1 MTKLKGQK
9 RFTELAE
16 VYLSNPQYKLM
27 SHSNIARQIFN
38 DYPEITISLKTAQNA
53 MSEIRKSI
61 IVTRQKRNHVSN
73 NFEFNTDEMDCDIN
87 IPQSFYQD
95 NPVFVIPDAVSK
107 LLVVGD
113 LHIPFHDVKAI
124 KIAFRYAKDNG
135 CDGVLLNGD
144 TMDFHFASR
153 FMRDPKYR
161 DAEKEMSIGRTFLE
175 SLRKFMPDS
184 RIYYKIG
191 NHDQRMSL
199 RIIENTPE
207 YYSLDELKIENL
219 LKLGDFNIEK
229 IDPLAIAE
237 FGKLNLLHGHEFH
250 RYGIHVT
257 YNNLL
262 KSMDNIMFCHY
273 HKTMEYIHTMLK
285 GDVLGSWS
293 VGCLCGLR
301 PEYLP
306 LNNWNLGF
314 AIVTRRGHNG
324 SFEVSNKK
332 IINGRIL

>member
-1 MTKLKGQK
+1 MTKSKGQSTFK
-9 RFTELAE
+9 QLVKKYLRDEKYKYCHSAALARII
-16 VYLSNPQYKLM
+16 L
-27 SHSNIARQIFN
+27 A
-38 DYPEITISLKTAQNA
+38 DYPDITISLKTANNRIG
-53 MSEIRKSI
+53 EIRREGI
-61 IVTRQKRNHVSN
+61 
-73 NFEFNTDEMDCDIN
+73 NTGKENIN
-87 IPQSFYQD
+87 IDRIDFDDQYEHDIDIPETCYEEA
-95 NPVFVIPDAVSK
+95 PVFVIPDAVSK

-113 LHIPFHDVKAI
+113 LHIPFHDVNAI
-124 KIAFRYAKDNG
+124 KTTFRYAKEQG
-135 CDGVLLNGD
+135 CDGILLNGD
-144 TMDFHFASR
+144 VMDFHFASR
-153 FMRDPKYR
+153 FLRDPRYR
-161 DAEKEMSIGRTFLE
+161 DAKKEIDIGLQFLE
-175 SLRKFMPDS
+175 SLRNYMPQS

-191 NHDQRMSL
+191 NHDQRMAL
-199 RIIENTPE
+199 RIMEKSPE
-207 YYSLDELKIENL
+207 YHNLQQLQFGNL
-219 LKLGDFNIEK
+219 LRFGDFNIEQ
-229 IDPLAIAE
+229 IDSLSITE

-250 RYGIHVT
+250 RYGIHVA

-273 HKTMEYIHTMLK
+273 HKTMEYIHTILK

-306 LNNWNLGF
+306 FNNWNLGF

>member
-1 MTKLKGQK
+1 MKDKDQAKFIAKFKEYINNPDFKLYSV
-9 RFTELAE
+9 A
-16 VYLSNPQYKLM
+16 
-27 SHSNIARQIFN
+27 NIVRAVLT
-38 DYPEITISLKTAQNA
+38 DYPDIQICYKTAVNRA
-53 MSEIRKSI
+53 YEIKNKI
-61 IVTRQKRNHVSN
+61 RQKMN
-73 NFEFNTDEMDCDIN
+73 NISINTDVDLESESDSDSDIQV
-87 IPQSFYQD
+87 PDTFYEEA
-95 NPVFVIPDAVSK
+95 PVFVIPDAVSK

-113 LHIPFHDVKAI
+113 LHIPFHDIDAI
-124 KIAFRYAKDNG
+124 KIAFRYGKENG

-144 TMDFHFASR
+144 TMDFHFASK
-153 FMRDPKYR
+153 FLRDPRYR
-161 DAEKEMSIGRTFLE
+161 DAEKELTVGRMFLE
-175 SLRKFMPDS
+175 NLRKFMPQS
-184 RIYYKIG
+184 RIYYKVG
-191 NHDQRMSL
+191 NHDQRMAL
-199 RIIENTPE
+199 RNIESNPE
-207 YYSLDELKIENL
+207 YHSLSELKIENL
-219 LKLGDFNIEK
+219 LKLHDFNIEK
-229 IDPLAIAE
+229 IDSLSIAE

-250 RYGIHVT
+250 RYGIHVA

-273 HKTMEYIHTMLK
+273 HKTQEYIHTVLR
-285 GDVLGSWS
+285 GDVVGSWS